1 MTDPEIHALITCPKT
16 IISKEPA
23 RGYREDNSQRRCD
36 LRLVAT
42 TDDATP
48 FRVFIRQSVAFMEN
62 FSIGLSYS
70 ARTPAL
76 GNITLVRYN
85 GPHGEVSREPDGHYI
100 KPHIH
105 RITAEEIAS
114 GSIQP
119 QAKQRE
125 TTDRYA
131 TLEQAIPVFF
141 QDIAVADYAQY
152 FPQLLQGS
160 LFNGHQQP

>member
-1 MTDPEIHALITCPKT
+1 MTDPEIHALITSPKT

-48 FRVFIRQSVAFMEN
+48 FRVFIRQSLAFIEN
-62 FSIGLSYS
+62 FSIGLTYNTSV
-70 ARTPAL
+70 PAS
-76 GNITLVRYN
+76 GSITLVRYN
-85 GPHGEVSREPDGHYI
+85 GPHGEVSRAPDGHYDQ
-100 KPHIH
+100 PHIH
-105 RITAEEIAS
+105 RITAEEIAA
-114 GSIQP
+114 GSIRP

-125 TTDRYA
+125 ITGRYA

-141 QDIAVADYAQY
+141 QDIAVANYAQH
-152 FPQLLQGS
+152 FPELLQGS

>member
-1 MTDPEIHALITCPKT
+1 MTDPEIHALITSPKT

-48 FRVFIRQSVAFMEN
+48 FRVFIRQSLAFLEN

-70 ARTPAL
+70 ARTPAS
-76 GNITLVRYN
+76 GSITLVRYN
-85 GPHGEVSREPDGHYI
+85 GPHGEVSREPDGHYA

-105 RITAEEIAS
+105 RIAAEEIAA
-114 GSIQP
+114 GSIRP
-119 QAKQRE
+119 QARQRE
-125 TTDRYA
+125 ITDRYA
-131 TLEQAIPVFF
+131 TLEQAIAIFF
-141 QDIAVADYAQY
+141 QDTAVANYAQY
-152 FPQLLQGS
+152 FPELLQGS
-160 LFNGHQQP
+160 LFNGHQQH